1 MDWPLGER
9 ESLKSEFKRV
19 EALKDPANIAREVV
33 AFLNAEGGEIWIG
46 VGEAA
51 GVADVIEE
59 VPNPELQRD
68 RLQDALVDLVEP
80 CPVVGREI
88 AIEVVPFPADQARG
102 LLRVRVEA
110 GRRGPYALLRQT
122 MRAYLKRTGTRLRPM
137 TREELAQAFQQA
149 STDEDRVAKVAREI
163 GSHIRKGG
171 VGQFTLPGLLK
182 VKAVKKPAQPARKG
196 VPNPFKP
203 GETMN
208 VPAKPASVRVRI
220 LPLKKLK
227 EMVV

>member
-1 MDWPLGER
+1 MA
-9 ESLKSEFKRV
+9 KK
-19 EALKDPANIAREVV
+19 PAAPKKPMNKTQILE
-33 AFLNAEGGEIWIG
+33 
-46 VGEAA
+46 
-51 GVADVIEE
+51 
-59 VPNPELQRD
+59 
-68 RLQDALVDLVEP
+68 
-80 CPVVGREI
+80 EI
-88 AIEVVPFPADQARG
+88 AEN
-102 LLRVRVEA
+102 
-110 GRRGPYALLRQT
+110 
-122 MRAYLKRTGTRLRPM
+122 TGIPRKQVAAVLD
-137 TREELAQAFQQA
+137 ELG
-149 STDEDRVAKVAREI
+149 SLI
-163 GSHIRKGG
+163 GKHIRKGG